1 MSFFSSHPCTCWT
14 AEQKNKINGA
24 HTNTNTLNRIRT
36 QNASEMKNTHATL
49 NLTMELYLHIVWYV
63 FGSNWSVKVT
73 RTKRKSSM
81 NSKTAYTVLWI
92 TKIWDRTWKHSW
104 GKPNTAQAIYI
115 TLPELFYAYILIDMK
130 WNGKKQTKKKQ
141 RKNFS
146 MEKKKVTTQIR
157 ICERWAKHEEKLR
170 KTQFITSNEYWLEW
184 TRAFAE

>member
-24 HTNTNTLNRIRT
+24 HTNTLNRIRT
-36 QNASEMKNTHATL
+36 QNASKMKNTHATL

-104 GKPNTAQAIYI
+104 GKPNAALSGNIYYPARAF
-115 TLPELFYAYILIDMK
+115 LCLYIDWHEMK
-130 WNGKKQTKKKQ
+130 WKEANKKKQ

-157 ICERWAKHEEKLR
+157 ICERWAKHEKKLR